1 MDTERPLG
9 LLVALLRYEPDAGR
23 RAAPAAWNG
32 LAAVSAQHGLS
43 PLVYNIL
50 QRTGI
55 LPPEAVAA
63 ELRSRYIESAAL
75 NMRRW
80 HELGAILRA
89 CRLNGLAVAP
99 LKGACLAEA
108 VYGDIAL
115 RPMADID
122 LLVRPEDLGRAT
134 GILRGIGYE
143 PERDVEAAAQQA
155 MFQDMP
161 PLVKSGA
168 APIEV
173 HWTLVTPRCGVRI
186 DGRRLDELW
195 VRTVPAMIAGEPAR
209 VLSPEDLLLHL
220 CLHVSVH
227 HRFDGVGLRP
237 FADIA
242 AVARHHART
251 LDWDRVVARA
261 NEWGAANGVRLTLRL
276 AEDWCGRIVPPDAW
290 AALDG
295 DEPTPGH
302 LAWAGHKVLEG
313 GPAPLTNEFARFGA
327 GAGLGTRVSAL
338 LNAVFPPR
346 AVMARLYGAP
356 EGAWRG
362 VAWYPYRIWDLA
374 VRYSGAMGKLLRQ
387 DPRFIDEVRQEAR
400 LRAYLGWP

>member
-1 MDTERPLG
+1 LFI
-9 LLVALLRYEPDAGR
+9 ALLRNTPDAGR
-23 RAAPAAWNG
+23 RAAPDAWNG

-43 PLVYNIL
+43 PLVYGIL
-50 QRTGI
+50 QRTGM
-55 LPPEAVAA
+55 LPPEIVAA

-89 CRLNGLAVAP
+89 CRFNGLTVAP

-108 VYGDIAL
+108 IYGDIAL

-173 HWTLVTPRCGVRI
+173 HWTLVTPRCGVKI

-195 VRTVPAMIAGEPAR
+195 SRTVPAAIAGEPAR
-209 VLSPEDLLLHL
+209 VLSTEDLLLHL

-227 HRFDGVGLRP
+227 HRFSGVGLRP

-242 AVARHHART
+242 AVSRHHAGT

-261 NEWGAANGVRLTLRL
+261 NQWGAANGVRITLRL
-276 AEDWCGRIVPPDAW
+276 AEDWCGLVVPPCVW
-290 AALDG
+290 AGLDG
-295 DEPTPGH
+295 DEPTPAH

-313 GPAPLTNEFARFGA
+313 GSAPLTGEFARFGA
-327 GAGLGTRVSAL
+327 GARLGTRVSAL
-338 LNAVFPPR
+338 LNALFPSR
-346 AVMARLYGAP
+346 AVMARVYRAP
-356 EGAWRG
+356 ERTWRG
-362 VAWYPYRIWDLA
+362 LAWYPYRVWDLA
-374 VRYSGAMGKLLRQ
+374 VRYSGAMQRLLRQ
-387 DPRFIDEVRQEAR
+387 DPRFIDEMRQEAR
-400 LRAYLGWP
+400 LRDYLGWP